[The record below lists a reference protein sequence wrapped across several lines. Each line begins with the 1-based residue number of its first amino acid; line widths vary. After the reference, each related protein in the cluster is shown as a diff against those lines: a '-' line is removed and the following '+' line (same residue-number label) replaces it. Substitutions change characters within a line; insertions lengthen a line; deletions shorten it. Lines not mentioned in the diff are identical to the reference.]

1 MKVEEISRLAVEA
14 MLSEVS
20 ATPKP
25 GLVDRNNAGAHRD
38 MDFFTFVQSSA
49 SIAHGLYRMAEVGR
63 TFRGF
68 PIKDMW
74 KELQR
79 TGYETELAMFQATK
93 GVNTHKGMIFSL
105 GILVAVTAQLEGE
118 LSAKRIC
125 ETVCILCQGL
135 CDEAF
140 GDIHTKSY
148 LSKGE
153 RMYVFHGMRGARGE
167 AEDGFPTVLQISL
180 PKYQSLRE
188 QAISVND
195 ALVETLL
202 HLIAHTEDTNII
214 SRHDRKMAIYAKDAA
229 KEVLTQ
235 GGIHT
240 EKGWQAIHALDAD
253 FIAKHVSPGGAA
265 DLLALTHF
273 LYEIE
278 QMN

>member
-1 MKVEEISRLAVEA
+1 MRVEEISRFAVEA

-49 SIAHGLYRMAEVGR
+49 SIAHGLYRMTAVGR
-63 TFRGF
+63 AFRGL
-68 PIKDMW
+68 PIKQMW
-74 KELQR
+74 EELKSV
-79 TGYETELAMFQATK
+79 GYETEQAMFQATK

-105 GILVAVTAQLEGE
+105 GILAAVAAQLEGK
-118 LSAKRIC
+118 LSAQRIC
-125 ETVCILCQGL
+125 EGASQLCQGL
-135 CDEAF
+135 CDEAY
-140 GDIHTKSY
+140 GH
-148 LSKGE
+148 LSDRSTWTKGE
-153 RMYVFHGMRGARGE
+153 RMYMLYGMRGARGE

-180 PKYQSLRE
+180 PTYRSLRE
-188 QAISVND
+188 QGVSVND
-195 ALVETLL
+195 GLVETLL

-214 SRHDRKMAIYAKDAA
+214 SRHNREMALYAKEAA
-229 KEVLTQ
+229 RAVLSQ

-240 EKGWQAIHALDAD
+240 ELGLQAIYALDEA
-253 FIAKHVSPGGAA
+253 FIDRYISPGGAA

-278 QMN
+278 RLQ